1 MQGIPLQGF
10 ITRREALGLFR
21 GFPLALSY
29 SKIKKKMYLGR
40 TEKKTELI
48 RVKVSFCFMK
58 RDDNKAPVL
67 CLLRERGDE
76 VRC

>member
-29 SKIKKKMYLGR
+29 SKIKKCIWGELK
-40 TEKKTELI
+40 KKTELI

>member
-1 MQGIPLQGF
+1 M
-10 ITRREALGLFR
+10 
-21 GFPLALSY
+21 
-29 SKIKKKMYLGR
+29 
-40 TEKKTELI
+40 TELI